1 MGSTTTSGEHLHR
14 KPSPASC
21 FQKLLSTCHL
31 RRPLPHIEPPLTP
44 SIGNRRAREPCP
56 PMPATSAGAEPPG
69 SGPRRSERA
78 RRRRLPPDETPPSPA
93 ATAAPGPSSPPSR
106 RRRDASP
113 SRRSVRARGKEELQ
127 PPVVVLNDAE
137 VNRQKE
143 AQERNKQ
150 GKEIVEAEGPEEVD
164 ENAEALKE
172 APFWFP
178 DGWIIH
184 VRHDDDGSTYRYYTS
199 PVSEYTFSTDTEALN
214 YLFSEMDEHMLES
227 HTCTEDN
234 ELHNMN
240 AWLPDSWVIEV
251 RAGGKMMD
259 KMYKFFVHLP
269 TGMRFFSKE
278 DVLRYVNEGVI
289 STCNVKGLCDTTSE
303 DNILAQ
309 VEFNPDGLP
318 KGWVKEMIFRKCNDG
333 IRKHPY
339 YTDPVSHLVF
349 RTLKSVM
356 SYLET
361 GEINKHACIPRRSVT
376 DIYSFD
382 RCTDLPRRMLKRLK
396 VQGKRK
402 EQSMKSLIFD
412 KKSPDDQKSNRSQG
426 GTSASMI
433 PVSEPKEKEVNTMEA
448 KCKEPVS
455 SETTKRPR
463 GRPRK
468 IPKQTN
474 ETASGCAKSS
484 DKETSH
490 IAVKKEF
497 DTGTGEQLSEEKAL
511 RYHQLDNTAMVT
523 LEVNN
528 QNDLVRSPS
537 PRSRCRRGRVTDP
550 DMHEHEN
557 GNSSE
562 ARAKSTSS
570 TAQKVYMRR
579 NSNQT
584 PAFKKE
590 HRAIEDHF

>member
-21 FQKLLSTCHL
+21 FQKLLSTVLAARSNLALVPLPLLDAALVGGYTPQHNLCGATCGDRSHTS
-31 RRPLPHIEPPLTP
+31 RRPL
-44 SIGNRRAREPCP
+44 RRRSVSGERESPTP

-78 RRRRLPPDETPPSPA
+78 RRRLLPPDETPPSAA

-106 RRRDASP
+106 RWRDASP

-227 HTCTEDN
+227 HTFTEDN

-259 KMYKFFVHLP
+259 KMYK
-269 TGMRFFSKE
+269 
-278 DVLRYVNEGVI
+278 
-289 STCNVKGLCDTTSE
+289 
-303 DNILAQ
+303 ILAQ

-468 IPKQTN
+468 ILKQTN

-537 PRSRCRRGRVTDP
+537 LRSRCRPGRVTDP

>member
-1 MGSTTTSGEHLHR
+1 
-14 KPSPASC
+14 
-21 FQKLLSTCHL
+21 
-31 RRPLPHIEPPLTP
+31 
-44 SIGNRRAREPCP
+44 
-56 PMPATSAGAEPPG
+56 MPATSAGAEPPG